1 MPLIHPRSC
10 IVFSGVLLALIVSDA
25 SATRA
30 HHSTAAYQTKTITLK
45 AIVNR
50 VVWANPHCV
59 IWFDVKDERGRVTSW
74 GAEGGSPSAL
84 TRVGWHRTSLKAGDA
99 VTVEVFPAQNGA
111 QVGRLARVIMADG
124 RELPDSLYKDSPFDT
139 IQRK

>member
-1 MPLIHPRSC
+1 MHLRSC
-10 IVFSGVLLALIVSDA
+10 AALRVALLVVIASGDSTTL
-25 SATRA
+25 A
-30 HHSTAAYQTKTITLK
+30 HHSTAAYQTKTVTLK
-45 AIVNR
+45 ATVNR

-74 GAEGGSPSAL
+74 GAEAGSPSAL

-99 VTVEVFPAQNGA
+99 VTVEVFPAKNGA
-111 QVGRLARVIMADG
+111 QVGRLARVITSDG
-124 RELPDSLYKDSPFDT
+124 RELADSLYKDSPFET